1 MTNTYDRIWMLMP
14 GPSSGVPNEGRRDPD
29 ATPVS
34 ATIAW
39 AVVAGQ
45 RAHDRFL

>member
-1 MTNTYDRIWMLMP
+1 MTNTYDRIWMPMP

-34 ATIAW
+34 ATNEPTTAFCS
-39 AVVAGQ
+39 G
-45 RAHDRFL
+45 R